1 MSEHKPK
8 ESLPSLE
15 EVRKWRRMMHECLS
29 ACVQYSQT
37 AEGLSHILRLA
48 EAQRRYE
55 KLGLL

>member
-1 MSEHKPK
+1 MNEHKPK

-15 EVRKWRRMMHECLS
+15 EVRKWRRMMHECLP